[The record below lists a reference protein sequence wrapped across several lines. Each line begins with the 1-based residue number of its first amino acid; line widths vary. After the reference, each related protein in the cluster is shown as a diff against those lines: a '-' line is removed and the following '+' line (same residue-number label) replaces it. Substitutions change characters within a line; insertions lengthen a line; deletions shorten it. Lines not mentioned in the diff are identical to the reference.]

1 MTKFILGFSQEQKTC
16 LITSSVSRRSLGQ
29 LDISQYNTQKGRKK
43 KKSLTTVSVHFFETC
58 SLNSSVPTVGVVT
71 KPDFATREILFPHKS
86 SGMFVLVVRR

>member
-43 KKSLTTVSVHFFETC
+43 KSLATVSVHFFETC

-71 KPDFATREILFPHKS
+71 KLDFATREILFPHKS

>member
-1 MTKFILGFSQEQKTC
+1 MTKFILGFSQEQENC

-43 KKSLTTVSVHFFETC
+43 KSLATLPVHFLETC

-86 SGMFVLVVRR
+86 SGMFVLVVRK